1 MPPFKGNVT
10 IEDYHIELIISS
22 LIVAISNH
30 VKLVSKLSSEN
41 QAKVYSEFLMHPQS
55 MIKSSSTGHYK
66 RRGSVNDIAK
76 RYSISSPPEQETD
89 WEHGPSHLG
98 LAWWEN
104 FGIFFS
110 FEDHNST
117 FNHWMRRRK
126 WLQAIFNIIIVFSIV
141 SSIYMSLFILFGCKL
156 FSNCDCNGTWPRDPK
171 KWHFFLNNPRV
182 WTRGGRPSL
191 GIET

>member
-41 QAKVYSEFLMHPQS
+41 QANVYSEFLMHPQS

-89 WEHGPSHLG
+89 
-98 LAWWEN
+98 
-104 FGIFFS
+104 
-110 FEDHNST
+110 
-117 FNHWMRRRK
+117 
-126 WLQAIFNIIIVFSIV
+126 
-141 SSIYMSLFILFGCKL
+141 
-156 FSNCDCNGTWPRDPK
+156 
-171 KWHFFLNNPRV
+171 
-182 WTRGGRPSL
+182 
-191 GIET
+191 

>member
-1 MPPFKGNVT
+1 
-10 IEDYHIELIISS
+10 
-22 LIVAISNH
+22 
-30 VKLVSKLSSEN
+30 
-41 QAKVYSEFLMHPQS
+41 MHPQS
-55 MIKSSSTGHYK
+55 MIKSSSTGHYR
-66 RRGSVNDIAK
+66 RRGSVNDISK
-76 RYSISSPPEQETD
+76 RYSITSRPERETD

-98 LAWWEN
+98 QAWWEI
-104 FGIFFS
+104 FRIFFS

-156 FSNCDCNGTWPRDPK
+156 FSNCDSNGTCLRDPK

-182 WTRGGRPSL
+182 WTRGVRPPLS
-191 GIET
+191 IVT